1 MFVSHV
7 LAPVVSL
14 GPGERIV
21 VWTAGCSK
29 RCAGCISPQ
38 WRNQL
43 PEQDVDVDELAQM
56 LLDTAREHGVHR
68 LTVSGGDPLEQAS
81 ELVKLL
87 ATIRCAYD
95 DILVYTGFTLEEL
108 PQVIGA
114 DTWET
119 LKSLIDVLIDGPYVD
134 ELNVPDCA
142 LRGSTNQRV
151 IYLSDRPHDDYDQYL
166 QQPVSFKTMSRTA
179 RLSPL
184 VLPTVTTMNFLPRR
198 YNTWQLISSA
208 NPGSARCSTLKG

>member
-38 WRNQL
+38 WRSQS
-43 PEQDVDVDELAQM
+43 PDQDVDVDELAQM

-81 ELVKLL
+81 ELVRLL

-108 PQVIGA
+108 PRAIGT
-114 DTWET
+114 DVWET
-119 LKSLIDVLIDGPYVD
+119 LKPLIDVLIDGPYVD

-151 IYLSDRPHDDYDQYL
+151 IYLSDRSHDDYDQYL
-166 QQPVSFKTMSRTA
+166 QQPRQLQNYVQDG
-179 RLSPL
+179 
-184 VLPTVTTMNFLPRR
+184 TVVTVGIADR
-198 YNTWQLISSA
+198 YHHEFSA
-208 NPGSARCSTLKG
+208 KEA

>member
-29 RCAGCISPQ
+29 RCAGCISPE
-38 WRNQL
+38 WRIQL
-43 PEQDVDVDELAQM
+43 PEQDVDVDELAQI
-56 LLDTAREHGVHR
+56 LLDAAHEHGVHR
-68 LTVSGGDPLEQAS
+68 LTVSGGDPLEQALELIELLS
-81 ELVKLL
+81 E
-87 ATIRCAYD
+87 IRCVYD

-108 PQVIGA
+108 PQVIGT

-119 LKSLIDVLIDGPYVD
+119 LKPLIDVLIDGPYVD
-134 ELNVPDCA
+134 DLNVPDCV

-151 IYLSDRPHDDYDQYL
+151 IYLGDRPHDDYDQYL
-166 QQPVSFKTMSRTA
+166 QQPRQLQNYVQDG
-179 RLSPL
+179 
-184 VLPTVTTMNFLPRR
+184 TVITVGIADR
-198 YNTWQLISSA
+198 YHHEFSA
-208 NPGSARCSTLKG
+208 KEV

>member
-29 RCAGCISPQ
+29 HCAGCISPQ
-38 WRNQL
+38 WRDQL

-81 ELVKLL
+81 ELMKLL
-87 ATIRCAYD
+87 SIIRGAYD

-108 PQVIGA
+108 PRAIGT
-114 DTWET
+114 DVWEA
-119 LKSLIDVLIDGPYVD
+119 LKPLIDVLIDGPYVD

-151 IYLSDRPHDDYDQYL
+151 IYLSDRPQ
-166 QQPVSFKTMSRTA
+166 A
-179 RLSPL
+179 RAS
-184 VLPTVTTMNFLPRR
+184 
-198 YNTWQLISSA
+198 
-208 NPGSARCSTLKG
+208 G

>member
-38 WRNQL
+38 WRSQS
-43 PEQDVDVDELAQM
+43 PDQDVDVDELAQM

-87 ATIRCAYD
+87 ATSRCAYD

-119 LKSLIDVLIDGPYVD
+119 LKPLIDVLIDGPYID

-151 IYLSDRPHDDYDQYL
+151 IYLSDRPHYDYDQYL
-166 QQPVSFKTMSRTA
+166 QQPRQLQNYVQDGTII
-179 RLSPL
+179 
-184 VLPTVTTMNFLPRR
+184 TVGIADR
-198 YNTWQLISSA
+198 YHHEFSA
-208 NPGSARCSTLKG
+208 KEV

>member
-1 MFVSHV
+1 MFVSQM

-14 GPGERIV
+14 GPGERIAI
-21 VWTAGCSK
+21 WTSGCSK
-29 RCAGCISPQ
+29 HCAGCISPEL
-38 WRNQL
+38 RMQL

-56 LLDTAREHGVHR
+56 LLDTAHVHGVHR
-68 LTVSGGDPLEQAS
+68 LTVSGGDPLEQAP

-87 ATIRCAYD
+87 TTIRCAYD
-95 DILVYTGFTLEEL
+95 DMLVYTGFTFEEL

-166 QQPVSFKTMSRTA
+166 QQPRQLQNFVQDG
-179 RLSPL
+179 
-184 VLPTVTTMNFLPRR
+184 TVNTVGIANR
-198 YNTWQLISSA
+198 YHHEFPA
-208 NPGSARCSTLKG
+208 KEV

>member
-29 RCAGCISPQ
+29 HCAGCISPQ
-38 WRNQL
+38 WRDQL

-56 LLDTAREHGVHR
+56 LLDTA
-68 LTVSGGDPLEQAS
+68 LEQAS
-81 ELVKLL
+81 ELMKLL
-87 ATIRCAYD
+87 SIISGAYD

-108 PQVIGA
+108 PRAIGA
-114 DTWET
+114 DVWEA
-119 LKSLIDVLIDGPYVD
+119 LKPLIDVLIDGPYVD

-151 IYLSDRPHDDYDQYL
+151 IFLSDRPHDDYDQYL
-166 QQPVSFKTMSRTA
+166 QQPRQLQNYVQDG
-179 RLSPL
+179 
-184 VLPTVTTMNFLPRR
+184 TVITVGIADR
-198 YNTWQLISSA
+198 YHHEFSA
-208 NPGSARCSTLKG
+208 KEV

>member
-108 PQVIGA
+108 PRAIGA
-114 DTWET
+114 DVWET
-119 LKSLIDVLIDGPYVD
+119 LKPLIDVLIDGPYID
-134 ELNVPDCA
+134 ELNVPDCV

-151 IYLSDRPHDDYDQYL
+151 IYLSDRPNDDYDQYL
-166 QQPVSFKTMSRTA
+166 QQPRQLQNYVQDG
-179 RLSPL
+179 
-184 VLPTVTTMNFLPRR
+184 TVITVGIADR
-198 YNTWQLISSA
+198 YHHEFSA
-208 NPGSARCSTLKG
+208 KEG

>member
-38 WRNQL
+38 WRSQS
-43 PEQDVDVDELAQM
+43 PDQDVDVDELARM

-108 PQVIGA
+108 PRAIGT
-114 DTWET
+114 DVWET
-119 LKSLIDVLIDGPYVD
+119 LKPLIDVLIDGPYVD
-134 ELNVPDCA
+134 ELNVPDCV
-142 LRGSTNQRV
+142 LRGSTNRRV

-166 QQPVSFKTMSRTA
+166 QQPRQLQNYVQDG
-179 RLSPL
+179 
-184 VLPTVTTMNFLPRR
+184 TVITVGIADR
-198 YNTWQLISSA
+198 YHHEFSA
-208 NPGSARCSTLKG
+208 KEG

>member
-1 MFVSHV
+1 MFVSHM

-29 RCAGCISPQ
+29 HCAGCISPE
-38 WRNQL
+38 WRNQS
-43 PEQDVDVDELAQM
+43 PDQDVDVDELAQM
-56 LLDTAREHGVHR
+56 LLDAAREHGVHR

-95 DILVYTGFTLEEL
+95 DILVYTGFTFEEL
-108 PQVIGA
+108 PYVIGA

-119 LKSLIDVLIDGPYVD
+119 LKPFIDVLIDGPYID

-151 IYLSDRPHDDYDQYL
+151 IYLGDRPHDDYDLYL
-166 QQPVSFKTMSRTA
+166 RQPRQLQNFVQDGA
-179 RLSPL
+179 
-184 VLPTVTTMNFLPRR
+184 VITVGIADR
-198 YNTWQLISSA
+198 YHHEF
-208 NPGSARCSTLKG
+208 PVKEV

>member
-29 RCAGCISPQ
+29 HCAGCISPQ

-81 ELVKLL
+81 ELVRLL

-108 PQVIGA
+108 PRAIGA
-114 DTWET
+114 DVWET
-119 LKSLIDVLIDGPYVD
+119 LKSLIDVLIDGPYID

-166 QQPVSFKTMSRTA
+166 QQPRQLQNYVQDG
-179 RLSPL
+179 
-184 VLPTVTTMNFLPRR
+184 TVITVGIADR
-198 YNTWQLISSA
+198 YHHEFSA
-208 NPGSARCSTLKG
+208 KEV

>member
-1 MFVSHV
+1 
-7 LAPVVSL
+7 
-14 GPGERIV
+14 
-21 VWTAGCSK
+21 
-29 RCAGCISPQ
+29 
-38 WRNQL
+38 
-43 PEQDVDVDELAQM
+43 M
-56 LLDTAREHGVHR
+56 LLDAAHEHGVHR

-108 PQVIGA
+108 PRAIGA
-114 DTWET
+114 DVWET
-119 LKSLIDVLIDGPYVD
+119 LKPLIDVLIDGPYID

-166 QQPVSFKTMSRTA
+166 QQPRQLQNYVQDGMII
-179 RLSPL
+179 
-184 VLPTVTTMNFLPRR
+184 TVGIADR
-198 YNTWQLISSA
+198 YHHEFSA
-208 NPGSARCSTLKG
+208 KEV

>member
-1 MFVSHV
+1 MFVSHM

-29 RCAGCISPQ
+29 HCAGCISPE
-38 WRNQL
+38 WRSQS
-43 PEQDVDVDELAQM
+43 PDQDVDVDELAQM
-56 LLDTAREHGVHR
+56 LLDAAREHGVHR

-95 DILVYTGFTLEEL
+95 DILVYTGFTFEEL
-108 PQVIGA
+108 PYVIGA

-119 LKSLIDVLIDGPYVD
+119 LKPFIDVLIDGPYID

-151 IYLSDRPHDDYDQYL
+151 IYLGDRPHDDYDLYL
-166 QQPVSFKTMSRTA
+166 RQPRQLQNFVQDGA
-179 RLSPL
+179 
-184 VLPTVTTMNFLPRR
+184 VITVGIADR
-198 YNTWQLISSA
+198 YHHEF
-208 NPGSARCSTLKG
+208 PVKEV